1 MNPPRA
7 NRARSCW
14 GFICLFLTPLACAAG
29 PEPAKTEL
37 VVFAASSLKEVFG
50 QQAAQ
55 FEADHAGTHVVL
67 QLAGSQELRTQI
79 ENGAK
84 ADVFASADLRHMA
97 ALHDQRLVGDAM
109 IFARNEPVVI
119 VPAVNPPAM
128 SRFEDL
134 PKAKRIIVGTQEVP
148 IGGYTM
154 QILTNASKQLGEQ
167 FAKQVDTNI
176 ASKELNVRQILA
188 KVSLGEGDA
197 GFVYRTDAIA
207 GGNRV
212 RVIEIPAKLN
222 VVAEYPIAVV
232 EHSVHP
238 DLARAWI
245 DLLLSD
251 RGQSILSRAGFRVG
265 RVEKRN

>member
-1 MNPPRA
+1 VPQG
-7 NRARSCW
+7 RS
-14 GFICLFLTPLACAAG
+14 
-29 PEPAKTEL
+29 
-37 VVFAASSLKEVFG
+37 
-50 QQAAQ
+50 
-55 FEADHAGTHVVL
+55 L
-67 QLAGSQELRTQI
+67 Q
-79 ENGAK
+79 N
-84 ADVFASADLRHMA
+84 
-97 ALHDQRLVGDAM
+97 DAT

-119 VPAVNPPAM
+119 VPATSPPAI

-148 IGGYTM
+148 IGSYTM
-154 QILTNASKQLGEQ
+154 QILTNAAKQLGDQ
-167 FAKQVDTNI
+167 FAKQVDANI

-212 RVIEIPAKLN
+212 RVIEIPANLN
-222 VVAEYPIAVV
+222 VVAEYPIAAV
-232 EHSVHP
+232 EHSAQP

-251 RGQSILSRAGFRVG
+251 RGQSILSRAGLRVG
-265 RVEKRN
+265 TLLR